1 MPELEPVT
9 PPFQKNTIEAIEAIP
24 RGGSPIPFA
33 RPLSRPQTPE
43 NQPIPS
49 VEPQAPLRFRRQQE
63 SDITLDDL
71 APLTLTLHEGI
82 DERLEPWARAMIL
95 LGGIVALV
103 YGVVIAVFSATV
115 S

>member
-1 MPELEPVT
+1 L
-9 PPFQKNTIEAIEAIP
+9 
-24 RGGSPIPFA
+24 
-33 RPLSRPQTPE
+33 
-43 NQPIPS
+43 
-49 VEPQAPLRFRRQQE
+49 RRQQE

-103 YGVVIAVFSATV
+103 YGVVIAVS
-115 S
+115 

>member
-1 MPELEPVT
+1 L
-9 PPFQKNTIEAIEAIP
+9 
-24 RGGSPIPFA
+24 
-33 RPLSRPQTPE
+33 
-43 NQPIPS
+43 
-49 VEPQAPLRFRRQQE
+49 RRQQE

-82 DERLEPWARAMIL
+82 DERLEPWAQAMIL

-103 YGVVIAVFSATV
+103 YGVVIAVFSAMV